1 MKIAHIDAIIAQSST
16 VRLFC
21 GGIVMVM
28 LYFKHALLEDDDS
41 LREISRDIGG
51 TEHFDPISDPPT
63 QELHAVSIGYR
74 HTHTT
79 RYPIASRSP
88 WPLEHMFAAVCAHIR
103 QRVPIPR
110 YIVLPETAYRKHLQD
125 ILTPKPFDGLFLFQI
140 SGMKRSF
147 SILVYRDVE
156 LRMTIPNNIILCIN

>member
-1 MKIAHIDAIIAQSST
+1 M
-16 VRLFC
+16 VRIFCC
-21 GGIVMVM
+21 GGKMVM
-28 LYFKHALLEDDDS
+28 LFTKPPVVEDDD
-41 LREISRDIGG
+41 LIREIGRDISGIAY
-51 TEHFDPISDPPT
+51 FDPISDPPT
-63 QELHAVSIGYR
+63 QELQSVSIGYR
-74 HTHTT
+74 YTHTT
-79 RYPIASRSP
+79 RYPILSRSS
-88 WPLEHMFAAVCAHIR
+88 WPLEHMFAAVCSHIR